1 MLDVDVKKIKTF
13 QMDLLGWFENKHPE
27 LVNEI
32 TEKKALS
39 DELTED
45 ILKAAKEFKEAV
57 WTNAREIQNRI
68 KSIQDTRKIT
78 NAMYL
83 ISSTKLKKSRK
94 LLEDTEPYFYT
105 LQSLNPAYP
114 APYGRYRTSLL

>member
-1 MLDVDVKKIKTF
+1 MELLKQPLGRPLSMAEQVITLCTATHKLMLDVDVKKVKTF

-45 ILKAAKEFKEAV
+45 ILKAAKEFK
-57 WTNAREIQNRI
+57 RGSDG
-68 KSIQDTRKIT
+68 KRKRDPKP
-78 NAMYL
+78 N
-83 ISSTKLKKSRK
+83 KKYSGH
-94 LLEDTEPYFYT
+94 T
-105 LQSLNPAYP
+105 
-114 APYGRYRTSLL
+114 

>member
-1 MLDVDVKKIKTF
+1 
-13 QMDLLGWFENKHPE
+13 MDLLGWFENKHPE

-57 WTNAREIQNRI
+57 WQTQERS
-68 KSIQDTRKIT
+68 K
-78 NAMYL
+78 
-83 ISSTKLKKSRK
+83 
-94 LLEDTEPYFYT
+94 TE
-105 LQSLNPAYP
+105 
-114 APYGRYRTSLL
+114 

>member
-57 WTNAREIQNRI
+57 WQTQERS
-68 KSIQDTRKIT
+68 K
-78 NAMYL
+78 
-83 ISSTKLKKSRK
+83 
-94 LLEDTEPYFYT
+94 TE
-105 LQSLNPAYP
+105 
-114 APYGRYRTSLL
+114 

>member
-1 MLDVDVKKIKTF
+1 MELLKQRLGRPLSMSEQVITLCTATHKLMLDVDVKKVKTF

-57 WTNAREIQNRI
+57 WQTQERS
-68 KSIQDTRKIT
+68 K
-78 NAMYL
+78 
-83 ISSTKLKKSRK
+83 
-94 LLEDTEPYFYT
+94 TE
-105 LQSLNPAYP
+105 
-114 APYGRYRTSLL
+114 

>member
-1 MLDVDVKKIKTF
+1 MLDVDVKKVKTF
-13 QMDLLGWFENKHPE
+13 QMDLLGWFVNKHPE

-57 WTNAREIQNRI
+57 WQTQERS
-68 KSIQDTRKIT
+68 K
-78 NAMYL
+78 
-83 ISSTKLKKSRK
+83 
-94 LLEDTEPYFYT
+94 TE
-105 LQSLNPAYP
+105 
-114 APYGRYRTSLL
+114 